1 MTAIIESPRNYIIR
15 DVQLNWARLDKPVI
29 PFGTPQYEM
38 QIATT
43 SKAVAAEW
51 SANYLRVKEKD
62 GVFSVG
68 LKRKAFK
75 QDGKDNGKPKVVTAD
90 LQPLSE
96 GIMIGNGSIGNVRV
110 YQFPYDVAGSKGTG
124 SSLTA
129 IQVTTLIEYAG
140 GSANDF
146 VAIES
151 ETPVPSKAPA
161 ASGTPAAPSDSMET
175 GDIF

>member
-1 MTAIIESPRNYIIR
+1 MTSVIETARNYVIR
-15 DVQLNWARLDKPVI
+15 DAQLNWARLDKPVV

-43 SKAVAAEW
+43 NKAVADEW
-51 SANYLRVKEKD
+51 SANYLTVKEKD

-90 LQPLSE
+90 LQPLPE
-96 GIMIGNGSIGNVRV
+96 GTMIGNGSIGNVRV
-110 YQFPYDVAGSKGTG
+110 YQYPYDVAGRKGTG

-140 GSANDF
+140 GSADDF

-151 ETPVPSKAPA
+151 EAPA
-161 ASGTPAAPSDSMET
+161 ASATPSAPSDSMKT
-175 GDIF
+175 GDLF